1 MRTLV
6 RRSSSREI
14 SKAQSGPCNSK
25 ILPLWTVKS
34 KFHNIFIIL
43 PMMTFFFNFNMI
55 STILL
60 DYFNIDNGTI
70 LMCYLLQKFCV
81 CMFAKAHL

>member
-1 MRTLV
+1 
-6 RRSSSREI
+6 
-14 SKAQSGPCNSK
+14 
-25 ILPLWTVKS
+25 
-34 KFHNIFIIL
+34 
-43 PMMTFFFNFNMI
+43 MMTFFFNFNMI

-81 CMFAKAHL
+81 CMFAKAYL